1 MHMVFHVQLRYED
14 GYQYQNILGPLVK
27 LEADYDK
34 KVKEAQT
41 YDNIEVRWQTG
52 LNKKTVAY
60 FHLVSNIFR

>member
-1 MHMVFHVQLRYED
+1 
-14 GYQYQNILGPLVK
+14 VK

-60 FHLVSNIFR
+60 FHLVKDLCKRIDTKKGGEKLILHTTFSLIGKK